1 MNAKY
6 KILLVDDEISL
17 RELIAETLVDGG
29 YEVTQANDGVEAKTL
44 LEKLGFNLMI
54 TDLRMPNMDG
64 TQLLEW
70 CRRSSIH
77 FPVIF
82 ITASSELLP
91 SDNLALQDCC
101 VAVLNKPF
109 NLQEILV
116 AIDQAKLR
124 NHNLNC

>member
-1 MNAKY
+1 MNVKY
-6 KILLVDDEISL
+6 KILLVDDETLL

-29 YEVTQANDGVEAKTL
+29 YEVTQANDGVEAKSL

-70 CRRSSIH
+70 CRKSSIH
-77 FPVIF
+77 LPVIF

-101 VAVLNKPF
+101 VAVLHKPF
-109 NLQEILV
+109 NFQEILV
-116 AIDQAKLR
+116 AIDAAKLR